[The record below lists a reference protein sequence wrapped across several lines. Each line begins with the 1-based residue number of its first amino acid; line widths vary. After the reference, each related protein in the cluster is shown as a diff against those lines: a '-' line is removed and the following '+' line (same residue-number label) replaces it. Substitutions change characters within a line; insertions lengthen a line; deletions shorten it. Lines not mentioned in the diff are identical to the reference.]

1 MSSNSNVQALFA
13 FGVGLLAVIAVSVS
27 VWAAAG
33 PFA

>member
-1 MSSNSNVQALFA
+1 MQFDNRHDNLWAFA
-13 FGVGLLAVIAVSVS
+13 VGLLAMVASSVS

>member
-1 MSSNSNVQALFA
+1 MNRTSNVQALCAFA
-13 FGVGLLAVIAVSVS
+13 VGLLAMITSSVS